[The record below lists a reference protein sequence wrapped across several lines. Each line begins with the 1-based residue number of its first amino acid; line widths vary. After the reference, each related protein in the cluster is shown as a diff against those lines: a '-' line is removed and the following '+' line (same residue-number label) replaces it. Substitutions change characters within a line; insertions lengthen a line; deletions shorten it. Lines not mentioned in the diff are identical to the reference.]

1 MMFLNAQKPGLI
13 KDPYIYKPDSI
24 MLDLE
29 DAVAENQ
36 KDAARFSLYHALKTI
51 NYRGC
56 ERVVRINGLDTPY
69 WKEDIRC
76 AVAGGCDAIR
86 IPKTESALDAAKLA
100 KTHYG
105 IRCMVMPYVTAG
117 SQNPGQREL
126 DFCIHYRY
134 ETQKAILSDLVA
146 SLYAQG
152 YRKMVI
158 INGHG
163 GNTFKSMIRDLSLD
177 YPDFLIAS
185 SEWFAF
191 IPAKEY
197 FDEPGDHADELE
209 TSVMMHYHPELVN
222 LDEAGDGNYKK
233 FASQMLNEK
242 VAWIPRNWQNVS
254 QDTGIG
260 NPKKASAGKGKK
272 YAEAVVAKYA
282 LLFEELV
289 HKELY

>member
-1 MMFLNAQKPGLI
+1 MDKE
-13 KDPYIYKPDSI
+13 
-24 MLDLE
+24 LDL
-29 DAVAENQ
+29 AVTCYG
-36 KDAARFSLYHALKTI
+36 KVKPLKYDLVLLPWGATEPH
-51 NYRGC
+51 N
-56 ERVVRINGLDTPY
+56 LHLPY
-69 WKEDIRC
+69 LTDCILSHDI
-76 AVAGGCDAIR
+76 
-86 IPKTESALDAAKLA
+86 ALDAAKLA

-260 NPKKASAGKGKK
+260 NPKKASAGKGDRKS
-272 YAEAVVAKYA
+272 VV
-282 LLFEELV
+282 
-289 HKELY
+289 

>member
-1 MMFLNAQKPGLI
+1 
-13 KDPYIYKPDSI
+13 
-24 MLDLE
+24 
-29 DAVAENQ
+29 
-36 KDAARFSLYHALKTI
+36 
-51 NYRGC
+51 
-56 ERVVRINGLDTPY
+56 
-69 WKEDIRC
+69 
-76 AVAGGCDAIR
+76 
-86 IPKTESALDAAKLA
+86 
-100 KTHYG
+100 
-105 IRCMVMPYVTAG
+105 MVMPYITAG

-134 ETQKAILSDLVA
+134 ETQKAILSDIVA

-191 IPAKEY
+191 VPAKEY

-222 LDEAGDGNYKK
+222 LDEAGNGDYKK
-233 FASQMLNEK
+233 FTSQMLNEK
-242 VAWIPRNWQNVS
+242 VAWIPRNWQKVS